1 MEKYVFFCIFCV
13 NSISTKVITFKEI
26 IFIYVK
32 QFLSKYMTSLAL
44 YVIINLLIGHTL
56 TGLFQKEIKQAERR
70 GLKEKLFEKF
80 LTGISSFLILYP
92 LVSFQ
97 N

>member
-1 MEKYVFFCIFCV
+1 MMSF
-13 NSISTKVITFKEI
+13 
-26 IFIYVK
+26 
-32 QFLSKYMTSLAL
+32 AL
-44 YVIINLLIGHTL
+44 YVIINLLIGHAL
-56 TGLFQKEIKQAERR
+56 TGLFQKEIKLAERR
-70 GLKEKLFEKF
+70 GLKEKLFEKV